1 MEMFGRVGL
10 VEIPILIAPDQK
22 VWMEQMIKE
31 GKIAIPPG
39 GTLEKGSLYS
49 MFIRMLLHNAMEEQK
64 RQEAL
69 EADDE
74 DDVTGVAS
82 RGGAAMT
89 DAAGAAACVGSGIAK
104 TDVRLRCAS
113 APPLLAPACF
123 SRSMKAR
130 TRSTV
135 LSRTRPP
142 KRSRLTSLPSF
153 TASRPKVDSAMPTR
167 RQ

>member
-1 MEMFGRVGL
+1 MLRASAFHAKLTFEKTACWNSDAVEFYGGCDMEMFGRVGL

-22 VWMEQMIKE
+22 MWMDKMIKE

-74 DDVTGVAS
+74 DDE
-82 RGGAAMT
+82 
-89 DAAGAAACVGSGIAK
+89 
-104 TDVRLRCAS
+104 
-113 APPLLAPACF
+113 
-123 SRSMKAR
+123 
-130 TRSTV
+130 
-135 LSRTRPP
+135 
-142 KRSRLTSLPSF
+142 
-153 TASRPKVDSAMPTR
+153 
-167 RQ
+167 

>member
-1 MEMFGRVGL
+1 MRWGGHIEDGEHHDGQPGACKETSHHLHCHACFVPVCHAKLTFEKTACWNTVQSKHTEVMTMEMFGRVGL

-22 VWMEQMIKE
+22 VWMDKMIKE

-74 DDVTGVAS
+74 DDE
-82 RGGAAMT
+82 
-89 DAAGAAACVGSGIAK
+89 
-104 TDVRLRCAS
+104 
-113 APPLLAPACF
+113 
-123 SRSMKAR
+123 
-130 TRSTV
+130 
-135 LSRTRPP
+135 
-142 KRSRLTSLPSF
+142 
-153 TASRPKVDSAMPTR
+153 
-167 RQ
+167 